1 MYVKTCYF
9 GNILYIKSRYVSF
22 IITLHVT
29 VEHSTNLYV
38 VQTYVQSYGRDI
50 LTTVNA
56 RLVPKSQAC
65 KKHKTQNTIPHH
77 NDHHNAWALA
87 EIWTTAS
94 LSIMNHPIDDLCNT
108 QVVSI
113 CLANFVGC
121 YLGCVTTSPMR
132 EAIRTFPNKASTID
146 ETTSACKNLF
156 DAFYCN
162 ASSMIP
168 KSESAPASGGLVM
181 RHTIAPRPSTI
192 FPFCKSSLFW
202 RQHFSTPFW
211 NCY

>member
-1 MYVKTCYF
+1 MADW
-9 GNILYIKSRYVSF
+9 SRNPR
-22 IITLHVT
+22 L
-29 VEHSTNLYV
+29 
-38 VQTYVQSYGRDI
+38 
-50 LTTVNA
+50 A
-56 RLVPKSQAC
+56 RNT
-65 KKHKTQNTIPHH
+65 KHKTQNTIPHH

-146 ETTSACKNLF
+146 DTTSACKNLL
-156 DAFYCN
+156 DVFYCN

-192 FPFCKSSLFW
+192 FPFCKSSLF
-202 RQHFSTPFW
+202 
-211 NCY
+211 